1 MFTVSP
7 APFINGVRYVGSWCC
22 TVYEWLSQLSVAN
35 LMVQDD
41 SWEQHFGRYH
51 WRLEG
56 VH

>member
-7 APFINGVRYVGSWCC
+7 APFINGVRYGSWCC
-22 TVYEWLSQLSVAN
+22 TVYEWVSQLSVAN

-51 WRLEG
+51 WLLEG